1 MGRIWKGV
9 PLGFENGKPLANPG
23 PAPTCWLGPPGS
35 GKTAEG
41 TINLLLDEP
50 GKQSFIVLDSK
61 GTVYKVTHEYR
72 RKVCG
77 EKNVKLANPENVL
90 GLGSDGFNPAKLD
103 PAAPDFEDR
112 AQHLATAAIPETNEH
127 QKHFTNAARS
137 AVTAGIVDDVK
148 YEASREKR
156 EPSFPKVRAL
166 WTQEPKKLQ
175 ASVKRMLASGDPAI
189 TTRVAKFLGD
199 TDELDNIK
207 STIEAA
213 TSPWMTKQMIADM
226 ETADGVDFAACRD
239 RPTTIYGTLSTE
251 SLVDKGTYFRVFLSS
266 AIEQLYRTPGLKT
279 TIIIEEGFVCG
290 RLEILEMAYAT
301 GREMGID
308 IVIVFQSV
316 AQIRQLYPAQWK
328 TFLAGAVLAY
338 RAGESDSADWMA
350 ERAGKELVP
359 MPSVSEPSP
368 HDLDPRRSYQLVWRE
383 RIPAGSMYAMPKGTA
398 LVWLPGDDAPRFVT
412 TRGYFAIPKLAAR
425 AGRNPYQKDKGGRKM
440 GRMLGRI
447 AAAASLA
454 VLVGV
459 MTPRETALH
468 NLQSWLPSVLRSY
481 VTAEAP
487 PSPAAV
493 AARRVAR

>member
-1 MGRIWKGV
+1 VRIWQGV

-61 GTVYKVTHEYR
+61 GTVYATTHKYR

-77 EKNVKLANPENVL
+77 TKNVKLANPENVL
-90 GLGSDGFNPAKLD
+90 GLGSDGFNPIKLD

-112 AQHLATAAIPETNEH
+112 AQHIATGAIPETNEH
-127 QKHFTNAARS
+127 QMHFTYASRS
-137 AVTAGIVDDVK
+137 AVTAGIVDEVK
-148 YEASREKR
+148 EATREGR
-156 EPSFPKVRAL
+156 EPSLPRVRAL
-166 WTQEPKKLQ
+166 WTQELKKLQ
-175 ASVKRMLASGDPAI
+175 TSVKRMMASGDPAI
-189 TTRVAKFLGD
+189 TTRVAKFAGD

-213 TSPWMTKQMIADM
+213 TSPWMTAQMIADM
-226 ETADGVDFAACRD
+226 EKADGIDYAACRD
-239 RPTTIYGTLSTE
+239 RPTTIYTTLPTE
-251 SLVDKGTYFRVFLSS
+251 SLVDKGTYFRVHLAS
-266 AIEQLYRTPGLKT
+266 ALAQLYRKPGLKT
-279 TIIIEEGFVCG
+279 TILIEEGFVCG

-301 GREMGID
+301 GRELGID

-328 TFLAGAVLAY
+328 TFLSGAVLAY
-338 RAGESDSADWMA
+338 RPGESDSADWMA
-350 ERAGKELVP
+350 ERAGKHLVP
-359 MPSVSEPSP
+359 VPGVSEPSGP
-368 HDLDPRRSYQLVWRE
+368 NDLGPRRNWGLQWQD

-398 LVWLPGDDAPRFVT
+398 LVWLPGDDPPRIVK

-425 AGRNPYQKDKGGRKM
+425 AGKNPYHKGGLKM
-440 GRMLGRI
+440 LPMFGRI
-447 AAAASLA
+447 AAVSFLAA

-459 MTPRETALH
+459 MTPRETALR
-468 NLQSWLPSVLRSY
+468 NLESWLPPFLRSY
-481 VTAEAP
+481 VTADAP
-487 PSPAAV
+487 APLTPYTV
-493 AARRVAR
+493 AGRRTAR